1 MASRSKAKAEQAIA
15 DLKQLTGREAI
26 FLELDL
32 ANLKSVKK
40 AAEEFLRYVP
50 DMFLGICLLLQ
61 GGGGVREHVRLGL
74 LKRVEC

>member
-40 AAEEFLRYVP
+40 AAEEFLRYVL
-50 DMFLGICLLLQ
+50 DVFLRVRLLLQ
-61 GGGGVREHVRLGL
+61 GGDIREHVRLGL
-74 LKRVEC
+74 LKKVEC